1 MHVYYRYVS
10 VHVQNYNIQ
19 LIENQ
24 RYWFSINSILILSD
38 QFILPKNSIFLILD
52 LWKENHDVFLFE
64 INFIN
69 LWNFRKLGQFMILD
83 ADEVETISP
92 SYIEDRI
99 LLIII
104 IHLLYNNFTIYCIFP

>member
-52 LWKENHDVFLFE
+52 L
-64 INFIN
+64 
-69 LWNFRKLGQFMILD
+69 
-83 ADEVETISP
+83 
-92 SYIEDRI
+92 
-99 LLIII
+99 
-104 IHLLYNNFTIYCIFP
+104 